1 MTPKAGQTMGRYS
14 KVNGKKYPTL
24 WGQAMLS
31 GWPTPNTPNGGRSV
45 STDKMDASGQ
55 TADGRKHTASLEH
68 AVKFATWASPR
79 GTDAKCGS
87 SYTEHTTGKDLAKD
101 ATLTGWPTPRSEDS
115 EQTGPHRGSPDT
127 LNSAAKTAS
136 WATPSARDEKG
147 VDQNYHDGAINNSL
161 PNQVAAL
168 GTPPASSPAPTA
180 KPVACRLNPLF
191 SLWLMLGTA
200 LATAWAS
207 CAPQATRLPSR
218 PQRPSS
224 AP

>member
-1 MTPKAGQTMGRYS
+1 
-14 KVNGKKYPTL
+14 
-24 WGQAMLS
+24 
-31 GWPTPNTPNGGRSV
+31 
-45 STDKMDASGQ
+45 MDATGK
-55 TADGRKHTASLEH
+55 TADGKKHTASLEH

-87 SYTEHTTGKDLAKD
+87 SYTENTTGKDLAKD
-101 ATLTGWPTPRSEDS
+101 ATLT
-115 EQTGPHRGSPDT
+115 
-127 LNSAAKTAS
+127 A
-136 WATPSARDEKG
+136 WATPNVRDYKDTGEN
-147 VDQNYHDGAINNSL
+147 VDFAK
-161 PNQVAAL
+161 VAAKSKL
-168 GTPPASSPAPTA
+168 SGQVHGTPPASFPAPTA

-207 CAPQATRLPSR
+207 CVPQATRSASR